1 MKKAYQILMVSLCL
15 LGSQT
20 SAQST
25 DSLTSSV
32 QQLPGK
38 YYSRVDK
45 KISSV
50 DAQLTRKSIKYLAK
64 FQKHEAKLQRKIQKL
79 HPEFVIDSA
88 KEKYNALSHKIKNRT
103 SSFEGHLEQAAGGE
117 YDSYLD
123 SLVTSLSFL
132 KQFNGISDKVKQ
144 PLTSFNQLQDK
155 LQELEK
161 LKAFFAERK
170 SRIKEMLSKY
180 MNLPPG
186 LKNRYAKLNKTTYYY
201 SAQIREYKEMLKEPE
216 KIETKVLGMLE
227 QLPAFQKFMKENS
240 QLGSLFVIPS
250 NYSNQQVLLGLQ
262 TLDQVR
268 NLITGRIGS
277 GSGATQALQS
287 QMQAAQGQL
296 NKFKEKLS
304 QLGGGSGDIEMPDFK
319 PENYKTKPFLQR
331 LEYGTNLQTTRGSY
345 GFPTTTDIGLSI
357 GYKLKNKLT
366 AGLGISYKQ
375 GWGNDIQHI
384 NLTSEGVGFRSFF
397 DYQLKKNFYAT
408 GGFEYNYQQPFKL
421 SSLTRYNAWQQ
432 SGLIG
437 ITKTLNLKSKVF
449 KKTKVQILWDFMS
462 YSQPIKTEPL
472 KLRVGYS
479 F

>member
-1 MKKAYQILMVSLCL
+1 VKKVYQILMVFLCL
-15 LGSQT
+15 LGSQA

-25 DSLTSSV
+25 DSLTLYV
-32 QQLPGK
+32 QQLPAK
-38 YYSRVDK
+38 YYSKVNN

-50 DAQLTRKSIKYLAK
+50 DAQLSRKSIKYLAK
-64 FQKHEAKLQRKIQKL
+64 FQKQEAKLQRTMQKL
-79 HPEFVIDSA
+79 HPELMIDSA
-88 KEKYNALSHKIKNRT
+88 KEKYNALCQKLKNRA
-103 SSFEGHLEQAAGGE
+103 SSFGGDLEEATGGE
-117 YDSYLD
+117 YNSYLD

-144 PLTSFNQLQDK
+144 PLTTFNQLQDK
-155 LQELEK
+155 IQESEK

-180 MNLPPG
+180 TNLPPG
-186 LKNRYAKLNKTTYYY
+186 VKNRYDKLNKTTYYF
-201 SAQIREYKEMLKEPE
+201 SAQIREYKEVLKEPE
-216 KIETKVLGMLE
+216 KIETKVLGMLG

-240 QLGSLFVIPS
+240 QLGGLFVIPS
-250 NYSNQQVLLGLQ
+250 NYSSEQALQGLQ

-287 QMQAAQGQL
+287 QMQAAQESL
-296 NKFKEKLS
+296 NKLKDKLS

-319 PENYKTKPFLQR
+319 PENYKTKPFLKR
-331 LEYGTNLQTTRGSY
+331 LEYGTNMQTTRGSY
-345 GFPTTTDIGLSI
+345 GFPTTTDIGLSV

-375 GWGNDIQHI
+375 GWGKDIQHI
-384 NLTSEGVGFRSFF
+384 NFTSEGVGFRSFF

-462 YSQPIKTEPL
+462 YSQPIKTKPL
-472 KLRVGYS
+472 KFRVGYN